1 MAKNI
6 FKNMVN
12 KATTLFK
19 EKGADVKRKLESV
32 IDDPEKFAT
41 DAKRKLEPV
50 VDGAEKLTTNAK
62 RKLESVFEP
71 VSEENWYGRS
81 AQACEGVSDA
91 LLREDKGVSKRIV
104 KGISGKLGF
113 AGAGAGIFSIA
124 SLLGSASTGTAIGS
138 LSGAAFTSAALAW
151 VGGSVFIG
159 SVIIGVASITGGLG
173 AVLGVGW
180 AHRKFAGEKR
190 EKAELEEQEQR
201 ILDVCLSLAATFRE
215 QEKEGRNIDVIS
227 ARSIYG
233 DALKPLCEE
242 LIECK
247 YRANSWPT
255 LARRNLN
262 AATDKL
268 QDVAGYLNSWSKSN
282 PNAAVGIVSVVIMQ
296 LLADDIPNFSEH
308 EEFVLEAL
316 RRSNN
321 DLTNASDE
329 ELAAYIQ
336 NMEPAQISGLSNNV
350 KGIYHELVYQNKENT
365 DEDQYIVEI
374 FEATNHAGSDI
385 RIINTST
392 DEVREVQL
400 KATKYISHIREH
412 NEKYEN
418 IEVFATEEVANTDP
432 SLTSTGFTNAELN
445 EDVSN
450 VIEGL
455 DDYDDP
461 SALASMSIAAMV
473 TLARNAKVLLK
484 SGSISQNEKE
494 KLIEDGVI
502 SAGVAGFVHLII

>member
-1 MAKNI
+1 MGRGGVRMAI
-6 FKNMVN
+6 DRFKHFVN
-12 KATTLFK
+12 KGTTFFK
-19 EKGADVKRKLESV
+19 KKYA
-32 IDDPEKFAT
+32 
-41 DAKRKLEPV
+41 DAKPV
-50 VDGAEKLTTNAK
+50 VDDTEKFFKKKYADA
-62 RKLESVFEP
+62 FEP
-71 VSEENWYGRS
+71 ISEGNWYRKS
-81 AQACEGVSDA
+81 AQACEAVADA
-91 LLREDKGVSKRIV
+91 LLREDKGASKRIL
-104 KGISGKLGF
+104 KGLSGKLGF
-113 AGAGAGIFSIA
+113 AGTGAGIFSIA
-124 SLLGSASTGTAIGS
+124 SILGSASTGTAIGS
-138 LSGAAFTSAALAW
+138 LSGAAFTNASLAW
-151 VGGSVFIG
+151 VGGTVFTG
-159 SVIIGVASITGGLG
+159 SVIIGVASIAGGIGAALG
-173 AVLGVGW
+173 AGW
-180 AHRKFAGEKR
+180 AYRKFAAGEKR
-190 EKAELEEQEQR
+190 EKGELEEQEQR
-201 ILDVCLSLAATFRE
+201 ILDVCLSLAVAFRE
-215 QEKEGRNIDVIS
+215 QEKAGRDIDAIS
-227 ARSIYG
+227 ARAVYG

-242 LIECK
+242 LLECK
-247 YRANSWPT
+247 YRAKSWHI
-255 LARRNLN
+255 LARRNLS
-262 AATDKL
+262 AAIDKL
-268 QDVAGYLNSWSKSN
+268 QDVTGYLHSWSKSN
-282 PNAAVGIVSVVIMQ
+282 PNVAVGIVSVVIMQ

-308 EEFVLEAL
+308 EKFVLEAL

-365 DEDQYIVEI
+365 DGDQYIVEI

-385 RIINTST
+385 RIINTDT

-400 KATKYISHIREH
+400 KATKYISYIREH

-450 VIEGL
+450 VMEGL

-461 SALASMSIAAMV
+461 GALASMSIAAMV
-473 TLARNAKVLLK
+473 TLARNARVLLK

-494 KLIEDGVI
+494 TLIKDGAI